1 MMNIFNLAVIGI
13 TIAGWEG
20 VKWCWR
26 KLEKLEKNKT

>member
-1 MMNIFNLAVIGI
+1 MNIFHLAVIGL

-20 VKWCWR
+20 LKWFWR

>member
-1 MMNIFNLAVIGI
+1 MMMNIFNLAVIGI

-26 KLEKLEKNKT
+26 KLDKLEKK